1 VRLKRGLGLPV
12 IVVTVGLVAAACGGG
27 SSSSSSSTT
36 TTSAAS
42 TTAPP
47 SGGTASDIG
56 VTPNQVTVGNVS
68 ILSGPVPGLFQGAPN
83 GADAFF
89 AYQNSVGGVN
99 GRKITLKSSD
109 DAFSCNQNQNETQSL
124 AGQAFAFVG
133 SFSLFDNCGAKV
145 LQAQPT
151 IPDVAFSLDPVA
163 QALPNNFSPSPLG
176 NGYRTGPFI
185 YYKQQFPKA
194 VQSVGTLVAN
204 IPSSIASWNN
214 EKAAMQQVGGYHI
227 AYERDIN
234 PLDTDFT
241 SDVVRMRSAGV
252 QMVIL
257 GNADYKTAARFLNN
271 AQQQGYK
278 PQLVE
283 SGGVAYDASF
293 FKLVNPGAAQGL
305 LNDQTQALYLGGDA
319 KTTPEVQLF
328 DTWMAKTH
336 PGSPPDLFSVYGWTS
351 ARLFTQALQTA
362 GLNPTRASVLAALQ
376 GVHSFNSNGLLATGD
391 PAGKKSP
398 TCWVLIKVNNNQYQR
413 LQPPSP
419 PSGFTCNPDGQYTR
433 PG

>member
-1 VRLKRGLGLPV
+1 
-12 IVVTVGLVAAACGGG
+12 VVGIAVALVGAACGGG

-36 TTSAAS
+36 TTNAAS

-47 SGGTASDIG
+47 GGGTASDVG

-83 GADAFF
+83 GVDAFF
-89 AYQNSVGGVN
+89 AYQNSLGGVN
-99 GRKITLKSSD
+99 GRKINLKSSD

-133 SFSLFDNCGAKV
+133 SFSLFDNCGGKV

-163 QALPNNFSPSPLG
+163 QALPNNFSPQPLQ
-176 NGYRTGPFI
+176 NGWRLGPLT
-185 YYKQQFPKA
+185 YYKQKYPQA
-194 VQSVGTLVAN
+194 ITHVGALVAN
-204 IPSSIASWNN
+204 IPSALSSWNN
-214 EKAAMQQVGGYHI
+214 EKAAMESLGYKI
-227 AYERDIN
+227 SYERDIS

-252 QMVIL
+252 QMVVINTDVK
-257 GNADYKTAARFLNN
+257 GTAHFLNN
-271 AQQQGYK
+271 AQQQAYK

-283 SGGVAYDASF
+283 SLGTAYDGSF
-293 FKLVNPGAAQGL
+293 FKLVNPGAAQPVL
-305 LNDQTQALYLGGDA
+305 IDQQQALYLGGDA
-319 KTTPEVQLF
+319 KTTPEVSLF

-336 PGSPPDLFSVYGWTS
+336 PGFQPDIFSIYGWTS

-362 GLNPTRASVLAALQ
+362 GLNPTRAGVLAALHN
-376 GVHSFNSNGLLATGD
+376 VHSFDSNGLLAVGD
-391 PAGKKSP
+391 PADKKAP
-398 TCWVLIKVNNNQYQR
+398 TCWVLIKTNNNQYQR
-413 LQPPSP
+413 QQPPSP
-419 PSGFTCNPDGQYTR
+419 PSGFTCNPDGEFA
-433 PG
+433 PHG